1 MVIGQ
6 TGERVD
12 MVVIGGGPG
21 GYSAAIRAAQLGRSV
36 VLVERGTVGG
46 VCLNHGCI
54 PAKALLSAGR
64 LIAQARASSAI
75 GIDARISVDFDRL
88 QAWKRDVV
96 TKLAQGVR
104 GLLAR
109 WDVRVVEGVV
119 QADGPVAPQRALGE
133 AERAMAGG
141 IEHGRLAAHFVSSP
155 ASMTS
160 SLPVM

>member
-36 VLVERGTVGG
+36 VLIERGTVGG

-109 WDVRVVEGVV
+109 WDVRVVEGV
-119 QADGPVAPQRALGE
+119 
-133 AERAMAGG
+133 
-141 IEHGRLAAHFVSSP
+141 GRLSGERRVAIDTGVD
-155 ASMTS
+155 
-160 SLPVM
+160 VRY